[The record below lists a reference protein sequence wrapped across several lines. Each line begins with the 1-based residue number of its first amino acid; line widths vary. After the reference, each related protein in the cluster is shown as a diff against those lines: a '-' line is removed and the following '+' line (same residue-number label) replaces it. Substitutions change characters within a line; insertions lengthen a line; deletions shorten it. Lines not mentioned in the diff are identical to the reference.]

1 MPCVTG
7 RVTVL
12 VLAEEAAVQALCM
25 AIPMPD
31 VLLERLA
38 DQATNFALKLLDLCS
53 VEELVGVQ
61 QALVVETLTTGG
73 HTWSPLLG
81 AGATRLGN
89 TAVRLL
95 VLVLFESA

>member
-25 AIPMPD
+25 AISMPD

-53 VEELVGVQ
+53 VEEPVGVQ
-61 QALVVETLTTGG
+61 QALVVKTLTTGG
-73 HTWSPLLG
+73 AYVVPTTWCRSHSSRQHSSLL
-81 AGATRLGN
+81 AGASS
-89 TAVRLL
+89 
-95 VLVLFESA
+95 F